1 MRISDWSSDV
11 ALPILQAAHEKRA
24 GFVRRQRE
32 DRVGGLERF
41 TKMAGLQPELRHR
54 LQRLDIGRIER
65 YGVAIRIIGPRNR
78 VRRPFDPAPQY
89 VILRLVVARSDR
101 FPDCTSSLADPAL
114 FEKCLRPRC
123 LGTGGRGRTSAPA
136 KPDPP

>member
-78 VRRPFDPAPQY
+78 VRRHLDPASSEERR
-89 VILRLVVARSDR
+89 VGKECVSKWRSR
-101 FPDCTSSLADPAL
+101 WLPSH
-114 FEKCLRPRC
+114 
-123 LGTGGRGRTSAPA
+123 
-136 KPDPP
+136 